1 MIHPLLGGRGPGE
14 GQSHSTPCSLGV
26 VGFLFRRFLL
36 LLRLFLLFGEE
47 VLPLFQQRIDRP
59 LGNQI
64 GPFLER
70 LLLFQLLL
78 EFGRFFLELLVQ
90 LFLVFG
96 LFVLARR
103 PVLRQV
109 RRDVQVEIVIFL
121 VGLPGGF
128 YGVTEAVKRFEF
140 GHHRAVHARLL
151 GLCLG

>member
-1 MIHPLLGGRGPGE
+1 GRE
-14 GQSHSTPCSLGV
+14 ASLGV
-26 VGFLFRRFLL
+26 VGFLFRRFLFLFRFDSGRRQGRRQWRQFFWRHGRGARAGRFLL

-78 EFGRFFLELLVQ
+78 ELGRFFLELLAQ
-90 LFLVFG
+90 HFFVFV

-103 PVLRQV
+103 PFLRHV
-109 RRDVQVEIVIFL
+109 RRDVHAASGIFV
-121 VGLPGGF
+121 VG
-128 YGVTEAVKRFEF
+128 R
-140 GHHRAVHARLL
+140 
-151 GLCLG
+151 